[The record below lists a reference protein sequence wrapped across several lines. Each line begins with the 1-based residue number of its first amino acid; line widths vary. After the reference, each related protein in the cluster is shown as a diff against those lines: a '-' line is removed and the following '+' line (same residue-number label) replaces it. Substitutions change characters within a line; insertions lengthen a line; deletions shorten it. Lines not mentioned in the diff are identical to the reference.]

1 MIEIR
6 NLKKSF
12 GEMLVWQN
20 VSLTIEK
27 GESLAIIG
35 RSGCG
40 KSVLLK
46 HINALLTPDSG
57 EVLIQGKNIH
67 KLDYVEKR
75 RLRQKFGVLFQGS
88 ALFDSIN
95 KFVNIAFPISYFNN
109 DNEKEFEHTV
119 LRS

>member
-6 NLKKSF
+6 NLKNSF
-12 GEMLVWQN
+12 GEMLVWQD

-46 HINALLTPDSG
+46 HINALLTPDLG
-57 EVLIQGKNIH
+57 EFLIQGKNIH

-75 RLRQKFGVLFQGS
+75 RLRQKFGELFLG
-88 ALFDSIN
+88 LVV
-95 KFVNIAFPISYFNN
+95 FVYMTPFVIIAF
-109 DNEKEFEHTV
+109 T
-119 LRS
+119 LRYI